1 MKTTDFKFNEMTV
14 AYEVSED
21 GYDVYLDNNVW
32 ISQHEPYIPY
42 PNLSYEAGCLK
53 QIEEICKEEET
64 QEDETQQRLSA
75 LEAENT
81 NLYATIDDIL
91 TNIIPAMVAGT
102 TEESEE

>member
-1 MKTTDFKFNEMTV
+1 MKTTDFKFNEMAV
-14 AYEVSED
+14 AYEVLEY
-21 GYDVYLDNNVW
+21 GYDVYLDNNIW

-53 QIEEICKEEET
+53 QIEEICNVKEP

-102 TEESEE
+102 TEEREE

>member
-1 MKTTDFKFNEMTV
+1 MKTTDFKFNEMAV
-14 AYEVSED
+14 AYEVLED
-21 GYDVYLDNNVW
+21 GYDVYLDNNIW

-53 QIEEICKEEET
+53 QIEEICNVKEP

-81 NLYATIDDIL
+81 NLYTTIDDIL

>member
-1 MKTTDFKFNEMTV
+1 MKTTDFKFNEMAV
-14 AYEVSED
+14 AYEVLEY
-21 GYDVYLDNNVW
+21 GYDVYLDNNIW

-53 QIEEICKEEET
+53 QIEGICNVKEP

>member
-1 MKTTDFKFNEMTV
+1 MIITNYIFDDKKLG
-14 AYEVSED
+14 YEIKED
-21 GYDVYLDNNVW
+21 GYDIYLDEKNW

-81 NLYATIDDIL
+81 NLYTTIDDIL
-91 TNIIPAMVAGT
+91 TNIIPAMMAGT

>member
-1 MKTTDFKFNEMTV
+1 MKTTDFKFNEMAV
-14 AYEVSED
+14 AYEVLEY
-21 GYDVYLDNNVW
+21 GYDVYLDNNIW

-53 QIEEICKEEET
+53 QIEEICNVKEP